1 MLGASLDTTMAIERK
16 PSSEASLSLDSAAN
30 IQIDRPM

>member
-1 MLGASLDTTMAIERK
+1 MLGASLETTMAIERK
-16 PSSEASLSLDSAAN
+16 PSSEANVDWEWAAN